1 MDKANRNTGKAA
13 TEDEIGVCDVSFALP
28 IARRGGPRMQTF
40 CVPFGTQATYPS
52 H

>member
-13 TEDEIGVCDVSFALP
+13 TEDEIGVCDVSSANP
-28 IARRGGPRMQTF
+28 SARPGGPRMRT
-40 CVPFGTQATYPS
+40 VSFGTQATYPS